1 MDKRRGKNQTKQNL
15 GEKVGSD
22 ASRNK
27 KTEKLQHCPGNREGR
42 THTQDCTAAEV
53 KPEKSLKLATLA
65 DFQGLHNKER
75 RQSCKL
81 SG

>member
-1 MDKRRGKNQTKQNL
+1 MDKRRGKKQTNQNL
-15 GEKVGSD
+15 GRKVGSD

-27 KTEKLQHCPGNREGR
+27 KTEKLQHFPGNREGH
-42 THTQDCTAAEV
+42 THTQDCTVEEA
-53 KPEKSLKLATLA
+53 KPKSLKLATLA
-65 DFQGLHNKER
+65 DFQGLHNKEK